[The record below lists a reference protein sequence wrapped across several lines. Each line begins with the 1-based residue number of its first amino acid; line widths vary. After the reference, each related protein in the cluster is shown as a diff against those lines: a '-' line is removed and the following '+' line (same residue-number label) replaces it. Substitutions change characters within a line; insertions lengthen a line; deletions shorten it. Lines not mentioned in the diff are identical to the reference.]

1 MIRPP
6 YVAVS
11 GLGESAA
18 QDLMRAGES
27 SAEYVSIDEIGAVC
41 SKVSQTHL
49 DTLKR
54 LGAFGDM
61 PDSSQVSFDG
71 W

>member
-1 MIRPP
+1 MAIG
-6 YVAVS
+6 

-18 QDLMRAGES
+18 QDLARAGES
-27 SAEYVSIDEIGAVC
+27 VTEYVSVDEIGAVC
-41 SKVSQTHL
+41 PKVSQTHL
-49 DTLKR
+49 EALKR
-54 LGAFGDM
+54 LGAFGDL